1 MVGSRVKLVGVRRVL
16 PICLLGL
23 LMAAP
28 AAAQSRRYPPE
39 PVDKDR
45 EAAEKSKL
53 WDNATNPNSEPY
65 VALIAQAKQAI
76 SDRTDDGYKL
86 AVERLDRAIALLPDE
101 DEAYALRGAAY
112 MQLQDWAKC
121 ATDLQRA
128 RSKADRGADD
138 RSGKARIEQRR
149 DLGLCQA
156 RAGKLA
162 DAERTLSEAA
172 ASGTGTGEM
181 LMRLGEVRIAMG
193 KLDEAIA
200 ALTAALDSP
209 DNPSQPMTRW
219 LLASAYDRARRP
231 AEAIDEAKRA
241 AGYDSRFSSL
251 RNPTIPLLGVGET
264 EYLLGLAWSANEP
277 PRPEYALLYF
287 RKFLK
292 LAPDSPW
299 RKRAE
304 DHLRELKTVVLPD
317 AVERRPGGTASVDLE
332 AARAIVRKQMPAMRA
347 CLASVPNQAI
357 EVKITRSGPRSTTPR
372 IVRPD
377 PFANP
382 RGRYRPPP
390 PPAAPP
396 DGIAV
401 TSSSELPLEA
411 SRAEIDAAARCV
423 EPIASKLVMPA
434 VKEKDAWYQ
443 VAFLVIAP

>member
-1 MVGSRVKLVGVRRVL
+1 VGVRRVL
-16 PICLLGL
+16 SLCLLGL
-23 LMAAP
+23 AIAAP
-28 AAAQSRRYPPE
+28 AAAQSKRYPPE

-45 EAAEKSKL
+45 ELAEKSKL

-65 VALIAQAKQAI
+65 AGLIAQAKQAI
-76 SDRTDDGYKL
+76 SDRTDDGYEL
-86 AVERLDRAIALLPDE
+86 AIEKLDRAIALLPEE

-112 MQLQDWAKC
+112 MQLQDWANC
-121 ATDLQRA
+121 AADLQRA
-128 RSKADRGADD
+128 RSKADRDDD
-138 RSGKARIEQRR
+138 RTERRARIEQQR
-149 DLGLCQA
+149 DLGLCEA

-200 ALTAALDSP
+200 ALTAALDAP

-231 AEAIDEAKRA
+231 AEAIEEAKRA
-241 AGYDSRFSSL
+241 AGYDSRFGSL
-251 RNPTIPLLGVGET
+251 RTPTLPLLGVGET
-264 EYLLGLAWSANEP
+264 EYLLGLAWAANEP

-287 RKFLK
+287 RKFLR

-304 DHLRELKTVVLPD
+304 DHLRELKTIVLPETI
-317 AVERRPGGTASVDLE
+317 ERRPGGTAAVDLE

-347 CLASVPNQAI
+347 CLVNVPHQAI
-357 EVKITRSGPRSTTPR
+357 EVKITRSGPRSTAPKV
-372 IVRPD
+372 IRPD

-382 RGRYRPPP
+382 RGRYRPAP

-401 TSSSELPLEA
+401 TSSSEVALDVT
-411 SRAEIDAAARCV
+411 RAEIDAAARCV

-443 VAFLVIAP
+443 VAFLVVAP